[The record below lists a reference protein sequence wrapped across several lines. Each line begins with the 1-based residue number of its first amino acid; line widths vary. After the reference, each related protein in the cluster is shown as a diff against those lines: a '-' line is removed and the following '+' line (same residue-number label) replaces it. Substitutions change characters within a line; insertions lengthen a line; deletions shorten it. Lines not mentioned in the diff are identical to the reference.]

1 MKEERIYYGD
11 IFDTTN
17 KMSCKFLEVNS
28 CGVHIDSTHRTV
40 REKGR
45 VDYHLIYIE
54 SGEMRAIVGDM
65 EEILTEGG
73 FLIYPPF
80 EKQNYLQIS
89 GVCYWIHFSGVSA
102 EDILSEAGLGSR
114 VVFAGEKKHPRISKI
129 LERMTFNYALTTPV
143 RGLTL
148 ASELLSLICEIGKVY
163 SAQKSMQI
171 DERLRPV
178 IVHMNKNYREDRDT
192 EFYASMIGVS
202 KGRFMHI
209 FKESTGTSPYAY
221 MLSLRLERASQMLVS
236 TALTVSEVAFD
247 AGFSDPLYFSRAFK
261 KKYGI
266 SPAEFRKKSLFT
278 DR

>member
-17 KMSCKFLEVNS
+17 KRSVKFLEVNS

-54 SGEMRAIVGDM
+54 SGEMRAIVGDR

-102 EDILSEAGLGSR
+102 EDILSEAGLGGR

-148 ASELLSLICEIGKVY
+148 ASELLSLIC
-163 SAQKSMQI
+163 
-171 DERLRPV
+171 
-178 IVHMNKNYREDRDT
+178 
-192 EFYASMIGVS
+192 
-202 KGRFMHI
+202 
-209 FKESTGTSPYAY
+209 
-221 MLSLRLERASQMLVS
+221 
-236 TALTVSEVAFD
+236 
-247 AGFSDPLYFSRAFK
+247 
-261 KKYGI
+261 
-266 SPAEFRKKSLFT
+266 
-278 DR
+278 